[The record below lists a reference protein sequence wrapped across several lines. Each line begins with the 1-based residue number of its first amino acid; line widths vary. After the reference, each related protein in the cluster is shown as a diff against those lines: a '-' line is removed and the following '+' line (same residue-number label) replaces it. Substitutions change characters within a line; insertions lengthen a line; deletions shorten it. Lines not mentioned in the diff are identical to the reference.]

1 MGSSFYL
8 QLAPYLLLEYTY
20 GGSDTTFISNIVK
33 LARIQNT
40 YTGEMQLL
48 NTSPAL
54 NITQNVLDTSAA
66 NIGGVKWAFLD
77 KDVPTPYISIDP
89 KLVYTDLSGIFT
101 SQNIVYDRVRLHFV
115 SGYRLED
122 IEGLIAQVY
131 VREAQTSK
139 NSIFANNVYLKSD
152 DRDILNPKPIML
164 GDRMYDRY
172 VEFLVPSLKEANTD
186 FYANPTNAISLGN
199 QYTSN
204 YRGFLFNSAIYVKV
218 FEISRVEKQNG
229 NLFFHTSDVHE
240 VNVNQEDTYSLLS
253 ANIEEASDGDYFVY
267 YPTYNGNFIEDFIAD
282 LNTRGGD
289 HVVLNDIDVY
299 EQIGADSV
307 LTYSFTQAQLG
318 EFDQPL
324 EYRPLVKYSDVA
336 VAFHIDYTVRIYNRE
351 NGYQLIRKASTTSFN
366 PRKYGKNIEK
376 IALAQQS
383 YPMKVYNKV
392 YGASTVTFNS
402 PEATSGFNTVYVPVF
417 FDAKRIV
424 VQTKSVL
431 AEGADPTDPNFAESG
446 IYFGQGDARI
456 YLSDFDSYFKFSVFQ
471 VNSPPKKID
480 LSASVIQLAFKDPAG
495 NMVKIPALDSTA
507 DNAYTDGEV
516 VFKVSGSIKKKIL
529 TDNTLK
535 SFYLISSNTGSGDTI
550 LYTGSVD
557 KIENIGKESERLKTL
572 ATSVVNSASKS
583 SASAATTT
591 STGSTG
597 SGGVLSNS
605 NKNASIL
612 DTLTANNKGNVNKV
626 KTEEPIQPPSI
637 PGYSVDQNASSL
649 KTGVKPVAQTK
660 DSISKTDVL
669 SKLSQQSG
677 TSISLK
683 K

>member
-1 MGSSFYL
+1 M
-8 QLAPYLLLEYTY
+8 
-20 GGSDTTFISNIVK
+20 
-33 LARIQNT
+33 
-40 YTGEMQLL
+40 
-48 NTSPAL
+48 
-54 NITQNVLDTSAA
+54 
-66 NIGGVKWAFLD
+66 
-77 KDVPTPYISIDP
+77 
-89 KLVYTDLSGIFT
+89 
-101 SQNIVYDRVRLHFV
+101 
-115 SGYRLED
+115 
-122 IEGLIAQVY
+122 
-131 VREAQTSK
+131 
-139 NSIFANNVYLKSD
+139 
-152 DRDILNPKPIML
+152 
-164 GDRMYDRY
+164 
-172 VEFLVPSLKEANTD
+172 
-186 FYANPTNAISLGN
+186 
-199 QYTSN
+199 
-204 YRGFLFNSAIYVKV
+204 
-218 FEISRVEKQNG
+218 
-229 NLFFHTSDVHE
+229 
-240 VNVNQEDTYSLLS
+240 
-253 ANIEEASDGDYFVY
+253 
-267 YPTYNGNFIEDFIAD
+267 
-282 LNTRGGD
+282 
-289 HVVLNDIDVY
+289 
-299 EQIGADSV
+299 
-307 LTYSFTQAQLG
+307 
-318 EFDQPL
+318 
-324 EYRPLVKYSDVA
+324 
-336 VAFHIDYTVRIYNRE
+336 
-351 NGYQLIRKASTTSFN
+351 
-366 PRKYGKNIEK
+366 
-376 IALAQQS
+376 
-383 YPMKVYNKV
+383 
-392 YGASTVTFNS
+392 
-402 PEATSGFNTVYVPVF
+402 
-417 FDAKRIV
+417 
-424 VQTKSVL
+424 
-431 AEGADPTDPNFAESG
+431 
-446 IYFGQGDARI
+446 
-456 YLSDFDSYFKFSVFQ
+456 FQ

-572 ATSVVNSASKS
+572 ATSVVNSTSKS